1 MRADARAALQRL
13 EREAA
18 IWREEP
24 IKRVAVRNRLIR
36 PLRVRRF
43 AAFGANSFVDRP
55 TWIYGPQKIT
65 VGEGVM
71 FLRGA
76 WLAVERPAW
85 GADGPVLTIGDGV
98 AARFACT
105 ISAAESI
112 TVEEHVGMGA
122 NVTIIDSSHTWGPD
136 HPSALYG
143 PLTTGPIRV
152 GRGTWLADRAMV
164 AAGTDIGEQCAIAA
178 NSVVTGTVPDYS
190 IVVGNPGRVVGTT
203 RT

>member
-1 MRADARAALQRL
+1 MRADVRAALRRL

-24 IKRVAVRNRLIR
+24 IKRVAVRNRLIH
-36 PLRVRRF
+36 PLRARRF
-43 AAFGANSFVDRP
+43 AAFGDNSFVDRP

-65 VGEGVM
+65 VGD
-71 FLRGA
+71 A
-76 WLAVERPAW
+76 
-85 GADGPVLTIGDGV
+85 V

-143 PLTTGPIRV
+143 PLQTGPIRV